1 MNDNESKKTAKF
13 KSSKNSSSNQSVTHE
28 FNTKKKDKVA
38 NPYKIQENDAED
50 VIEFSFAN
58 NTNYREIRQISDK
71 SSSSKRESLSDS
83 LQIAKSKEQIPK
95 FPSRNI
101 ILKDISSKALTNT
114 INNIRKKDEQNKN
127 SINNTFSF
135 SNIKFKNESSSNYSR
150 DNFARISS
158 GIYPA
163 CSIPKYSLRNQK
175 RDQIRIKNNN
185 RDNLGKNIIKS
196 SFQINKDNT
205 QKKKF
210 EFKNKSN
217 TKKIEIEAG
226 TNNTN
231 NSATSLNEEIRAL
244 ISAIKISNQHME
256 KRQKNIDENFEKL
269 VKTQEIT
276 NNNIIKTNKNII
288 ETNKNIIETNKNII
302 ETNNMLKVFLKS
314 QGISL
319 KNDMKIG
326 KNIRG
331 RK

>member
-1 MNDNESKKTAKF
+1 MNDNESQKTAKF
-13 KSSKNSSSNQSVTHE
+13 KYSKNSSSNQSFRNE

-38 NPYKIQENDAED
+38 NPNKMQENEADE

-83 LQIAKSKEQIPK
+83 LQIAKNNEQIPK

-101 ILKDISSKALTNT
+101 ILKDFSSKALTNT
-114 INNIRKKDEQNKN
+114 INNIRKKDQQNLN

-135 SNIKFKNESSSNYSR
+135 SNTKFNNKSSSNYSK

-158 GIYPA
+158 GIYPTY
-163 CSIPKYSLRNQK
+163 SISKYSLKNQK
-175 RDQIRIKNNN
+175 RDRIRIKNNN
-185 RDNLGKNIIKS
+185 RDNLGKNIIKP
-196 SFQINKDNT
+196 SFQINKNNN
-205 QKKKF
+205 QKKKL
-210 EFKNKSN
+210 EFNNKSN
-217 TKKIEIEAG
+217 TKKIGIEAG

-231 NSATSLNEEIRAL
+231 NSATSLNEEIRSL
-244 ISAIKISNQHME
+244 ISAIKSSNQLME
-256 KRQKNIDENFEKL
+256 KRQKNIDQNFEKL
-269 VKTQEIT
+269 VKTQEKT
-276 NNNIIKTNKNII
+276 NN
-288 ETNKNIIETNKNII
+288 NII